1 MPARILNGRYRLD
14 EPIGEGGMAIVY
26 RGYDL
31 LLNRPVAIKV
41 LRDQFGGDANFLARF
56 EREAQSAARLA
67 HPNIVSVYDVGEDRQ
82 TRYIVMEYIPGRN
95 LKELIDRQ
103 GPFSV
108 EGASFVIRQVAAALD
123 YAHLHGLIHRDI
135 KPQNILVDDAG
146 NVKVVDFG
154 IAKGMSDSSL
164 TEAGTG
170 MGTVHYVSPEQA
182 RGQAATPAS
191 DIYATGVV
199 LFEMLTRELPFAAD
213 TPVGIAMQHVAAEPP
228 PPSTFNPAIPE
239 QVDQIVLCAMAK
251 DPNDRFETAGEMA
264 GALGSWDQLP
274 ITSQLYQAA
283 AGARTAVAPR
293 PASRRPMVAG
303 RGGRGG
309 RDGAIARGRQQQ
321 FRDDVGCVTWLIGIA
336 ILIGLI
342 GLVVL
347 GFKLGD
353 FTFLQAA
360 DSPSPTA
367 GGNPAVIATPT
378 KTPTPTPTP
387 SPVPT
392 KEITPKATPTK
403 KPSPKATPKPTPTK
417 EPTPTPVPSPSP
429 TPSPTPTLVTIPTLQ
444 GATLAQAKAAAAN
457 GQFQIA
463 SREVYSQTVPAGEIV
478 DQSPAAG
485 TPAEAGSQIKVT
497 VSLGPQFVNIPN
509 LAGSTEAQAQQQLS
523 SLGLGVKVVNQP
535 SSTVTSGLVIST
547 DPSKQASNGAT
558 VTVYVSVGNQ
568 IQVPNEFGKPLQT
581 AVADLQ
587 AAGLRIA
594 SASSQSCAY
603 IRSVNANFNCQTFPN
618 GAIVSADLQWGS
630 WVPSGSSINI
640 AYYDANAQ

>member
-31 LLNRPVAIKV
+31 MLNRPVAIKI
-41 LRDQFGGDANFLARF
+41 LRDQFGGDPNFLARF

-67 HPNIVSVYDVGEDRQ
+67 HPNIVSIYDVGEDRE

-103 GPFSV
+103 GPFSI
-108 EGASFVIRQVAAALD
+108 EGAAFVIRQVAAALD
-123 YAHLHGLIHRDI
+123 YAHEHGLIHRDI
-135 KPQNILVDDAG
+135 KPQNILVDDVG

-182 RGQAATPAS
+182 RGQNATPAS

-199 LFEMLTRELPFAAD
+199 LYEMLTRELPFAAD
-213 TPVGIAMQHVAAEPP
+213 TPVGIAMQHVAVEPP

-251 DPNDRFETAGEMA
+251 NPAERFETAGEMA
-264 GALGSWDQLP
+264 AALEDWDQLP
-274 ITSQLYQAA
+274 ITSHLHQTA

-293 PASRRPMVAG
+293 PASRRPATVG

-309 RDGAIARGRQQQ
+309 RDGVVARGRQQP

-367 GGNPAVIATPT
+367 NGAAAIISTPKAKPTPT
-378 KTPTPTPTP
+378 QTPTPDA
-387 SPVPT
+387 T
-392 KEITPKATPTK
+392 KTATAKATPTK
-403 KPSPKATPKPTPTK
+403 RASPKATPKPSPTK
-417 EPTPTPVPSPSP
+417 APTPTPQPSP
-429 TPSPTPTLVTIPTLQ
+429 TPSPTPELATVPTLQ
-444 GATLAQAKAAAAN
+444 GATLNQAKAAASA

-463 SREVYSQTVPAGEIV
+463 SRNVYSQTVPAGEIV
-478 DQSPAAG
+478 DQSPEGG
-485 TPAEAGSQIKVT
+485 TQAVEGSQIQVT
-497 VSLGPQFVNIPN
+497 VSIGPRFVNIPS
-509 LAGSTEAQAQQQLS
+509 LAGSTEAQARQQLED
-523 SLGLGVKVVNQP
+523 LGLQTKVVDQP
-535 SSTVTSGLVIST
+535 STTVDKGLVIST

-568 IQVPNEFGKPLQT
+568 IQVPNEFGKPLNT

-594 SASSQSCAY
+594 SASGQSCAY
-603 IRSVNANFNCQTFPN
+603 IQSVNASFNCQTFPDH
-618 GAIVSADLQWGS
+618 AVVSADLQWNS
-630 WVPSGSSINI
+630 WVPAGSSINI